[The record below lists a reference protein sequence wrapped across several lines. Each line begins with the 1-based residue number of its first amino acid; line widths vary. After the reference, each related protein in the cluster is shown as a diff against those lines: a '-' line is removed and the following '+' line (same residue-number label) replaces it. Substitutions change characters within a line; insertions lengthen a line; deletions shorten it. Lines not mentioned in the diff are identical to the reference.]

1 MESAMRDLANS
12 IEVRAVVPPVVVSN
26 DTAQVGAVIDRL
38 GYDSLTYVIATGTLA
53 DADATFEVLLEESDA
68 SGSGFAQVDA
78 ADMLAD
84 ENPVALNDPALTL
97 TFADD
102 GETRKLGYVGNKRYT
117 RLTLTPSGNSGSAP
131 IAAVAILGHPASA
144 PVA

>member
-1 MESAMRDLANS
+1 MRDMAHS
-12 IEVRAVVPPVVVSN
+12 ISVQKVIAPVVVSDN
-26 DTAQVGAVIDRL
+26 TAQVGTVIDRL
-38 GYDSLTYVIATGTLA
+38 GYESLTYVIATGTLA
-53 DADATFEVLLEESDA
+53 DADMTATVLLEESD
-68 SGSGFAQVDA
+68 SEGSGFSAVADA
-78 ADMLAD
+78 DLIGTEAAAGFQFD
-84 ENPVALNDPALTL
+84 
-97 TFADD
+97 DD